1 MPTLIIFILPLII
14 FSTWG
19 IAASAQ
25 NAAEWWSQNKTRIQY
40 LEQQV
45 AILAAFKKT
54 IEKGYK
60 TAEDGIHDISN
71 TKEEEY
77 NLHYTFFKS
86 QGVLHTAG
94 KYGPEISGIMALY
107 TCLHYEM
114 ATAAQE
120 WAFTPWLHPS
130 ERSEIDEE
138 FGEQSRQAI
147 KNIDRLRTLVE
158 EGQLKMLDGER
169 VEAIRAIGEDAG
181 ASLSFILWF
190 KEDTN
195 DLIEERE
202 EGSGDIYHLKHLF
215 P

>member
-54 IEKGYK
+54 IEKGY
-60 TAEDGIHDISN
+60 N
-71 TKEEEY
+71 F
-77 NLHYTFFKS
+77 HYTFFKL

-94 KYGPEISGIMALY
+94 KHGPEISGIMALY
-107 TCLHYEM
+107 TCLFHEM
-114 ATAAQE
+114 ETAAQE
-120 WAFTPWLHPS
+120 WAFTPWLHSS
-130 ERSEIDEE
+130 ERSEIEEE
-138 FGEQSRQAI
+138 FVAQRRQAI
-147 KNIDRLRTLVE
+147 KNTDRLLTLVE
-158 EGQLKMLDGER
+158 GDQLKMSDGER
-169 VEAIRAIGEDAG
+169 VEIIRSIGEDAG

-202 EGSGDIYHLKHLF
+202 EGSGDIDHLKHLF